1 MSDHGLLSSEI
12 RSQHADAIALGRS
25 FKTHGVSEQAAKE
38 FLRTDEGLIY
48 QQRLIEADPAASAQV
63 IRERAILQTMSGQEL
78 PRMELVSEPLVKAVP
93 SGTQPTPYTP
103 FFGKESDFLR
113 EVAAGARINERFGL
127 PIASEAPV
135 YDLYRIVPRV
145 PTEVFVSTVA
155 PTSELGG
162 AVTRTGGATQYLVPN
177 RNLFSEAVRVSSLGN
192 DLSLHESLSA
202 RRSMG
207 ASVASAG
214 ESGARTNGRSGLAKT
229 VGTAGL
235 ALTAYD
241 ALTTSA
247 RSDAL
252 RDQGSVLAAQ
262 SELSHFAGRNIGGWA
277 GAAAGAELG
286 LATFGKTPQTA
297 IIGGV
302 VGGVIGS
309 VAGERIADREDAK
322 KIYTQVDK
330 DGVQWRLAGQQW
342 EREELADLTQ
352 DAAAQPQRRSFS
364 ALPEKTSELN
374 YRATNAAVDLASR
387 DQPSPANP
395 FKLGAG
401 AEDRASLQRADWQR
415 DPRGDGWYRDIVSR
429 VEAPDIPVFEREIA
443 SPARAKALD
452 AESTRTI
459 ASNIA
464 NSPSATAARYEAA
477 YRSEGWDR
485 HGPMPTQIT
494 SALAG
499 ADTLTASN
507 GLSYVRGADAAWRHE
522 GAVASGNLERE
533 LELTRDALL
542 PALAQHADA
551 MSHVSARAALSPE
564 AQDRSNLTSTYAA
577 FGIDPNVESMDAI
590 LLAVERTR
598 VMHGLDRST
607 TSLSPKPDNDGR
619 YSIHSPIDHL
629 VRHEGVVRVA
639 ATTTAEDIQRARD
652 DQTTHREPSI
662 EPRAKA
668 PPTDQRAPGETP
680 GPLGIPLGDTSAKE
694 TPASPF
700 ATSNHPQHAL
710 YALLKDN
717 LPQGTSERRLAQ
729 FTAECHRGGIGPRS
743 LASIEIAGE
752 HAAFATASGWPRVD
766 VSISASPPSIEESAM
781 RAQEQSLRAQTD
793 AAREMPQAQAMHH

>member
-1 MSDHGLLSSEI
+1 MSDHRLLSEEI

-38 FLRTDEGLIY
+38 FLRTDEGLLY
-48 QQRLIEADPAASAQV
+48 QQRLIEADPTASAQV
-63 IRERAILQTMSGQEL
+63 IRERAVLQTMSGQEL
-78 PRMELVSEPLVKAVP
+78 PRLVSISEPLVKAVP

-113 EVAAGARINERFGL
+113 EVASGGSINERFGL

-135 YDLYRIVPRV
+135 YDLYRIVPKA
-145 PTEVFVSTVA
+145 PTEVFMSTVA

-162 AVTRTGGATQYLVPN
+162 AVARTGGATQYLVPN

-192 DLSLHESLSA
+192 DLSLHEGLSA
-202 RRSMG
+202 GRSIG
-207 ASVASAG
+207 ASITAPV
-214 ESGARTNGRSGLAKT
+214 ESGALTNGGSGLAKT
-229 VGTAGL
+229 VGAAGL
-235 ALTAYD
+235 FLTAHD
-241 ALTTSA
+241 ALTSSA

-262 SELSHFAGRNIGGWA
+262 SELNHFAGRNIGGWA

-286 LATFGKTPQTA
+286 LATFGRTPQTA
-297 IIGGV
+297 VIGGV

-322 KIYTQVDK
+322 KIYSQIDK
-330 DGVQWRLAGQQW
+330 DGVQWRLAGKQW
-342 EREELADLTQ
+342 ERQELADLTQ
-352 DAAAQPQRRSFS
+352 DAATQPQRRSFS

-374 YRATNAAVDLASR
+374 YRATNAAVDLTSR

-395 FKLGAG
+395 FKLAAG

-415 DPRGDGWYRDIVSR
+415 DTRGDGWYRDIVSR
-429 VEAPDIPVFEREIA
+429 VEAPDIPVFGREIA
-443 SPARAKALD
+443 SPARAEALD

-464 NSPSATAARYEAA
+464 NSPSATAARYEAV

-485 HGPMPTQIT
+485 HGPMPTQVVK
-494 SALAG
+494 ALSG

-507 GLSYVRGADAAWRHE
+507 GRAYIRGPDATWRHE
-522 GAVASGNLERE
+522 DAVASGNLASE
-533 LELTRDALL
+533 LELTREALM
-542 PALAQHADA
+542 PALAQHAEA
-551 MSHVSARAALSPE
+551 MRHVSVRAAPSPE
-564 AQDRSNLTSTYAA
+564 AQDRSNLTSTYADYGVA
-577 FGIDPNVESMDAI
+577 PSRESLDATLI
-590 LLAVERTR
+590 AVARTR
-598 VMHGLDRST
+598 AAHGLDRST
-607 TSLSPKPDNDGR
+607 TSLSPQPDSDGR

-652 DQTTHREPSI
+652 DQTTHREPST

-668 PPTDQRAPGETP
+668 PPTDQPASDQTP
-680 GPLGIPLGDTSAKE
+680 GPLGIPLGETSAKE
-694 TPASPF
+694 TSASPF
-700 ATSNHPQHAL
+700 AASSHPQHAL

-717 LPQGTSERRLAQ
+717 LPEGTSERRLAQ
-729 FTAECHRGGIGPRS
+729 FTSECQRSGIGARS

-752 HAAFATASGWPRVD
+752 RAAFATASGWPRVD
-766 VSISASPPSIEESAM
+766 VNISTPPPSVDESAL
-781 RAQEQSLRAQTD
+781 RAQEQSLRAQID
-793 AAREMPQAQAMHH
+793 GAREMPQAQAMHL